1 MSPSDRAM
9 FRRHAAA
16 ASCNVPEISDDY
28 NLPLHVGALFII
40 LAVSFSACVLPLVV
54 VKVPKLRIP
63 PTTLFLVRHFGTGV
77 LVATAFV
84 HLLPTAFLS
93 LTNPCLPKFW
103 HETYPSMAGAIA
115 LAAVFSIIII
125 QMVLSP
131 GKNCCAF
138 PASMME
144 KGPVAG
150 QDQDRG
156 VVSRDPPEQSAPG
169 TFHGRDVSMGRQL
182 QQVTAHS
189 ATLAALEGRPSQPSD
204 KHGMEPLSSGTFMS
218 PEQKHKKETMQCVL
232 LELGI
237 LFHSVFIGMAIS
249 VATGND
255 FVVLLIAIS
264 FHQSFEGLALG
275 SRIAALSWK
284 PKAWQ
289 PWLMALAYGCTTP
302 IGQAIGLA
310 THTLYSPESQTGLLI
325 VGIFNA
331 ISAGL
336 LTYASIADLIVED
349 FLSDESWRVLRG
361 KRRIFA
367 SLLFTITAD
376 PPQPARGDEPPQRRR
391 TLKAQLTFETLRR
404 RTTGSSSRTQ
414 PSQEEGIGIE
424 KGPFQEDYACYAGL
438 TW

>member
-1 MSPSDRAM
+1 MPSQSPRAV
-9 FRRHAAA
+9 FRRQVAAEA
-16 ASCNVPEISDDY
+16 CQIPEISADY

-40 LAVSFSACVLPLVV
+40 LAVSFTACVLPIIV

-63 PTTLFLVRHFGTGV
+63 PTTLFVVRHFGTGV
-77 LVATAFV
+77 LIATAFV
-84 HLLPTAFLS
+84 HLLPTAFIS
-93 LTNPCLPKFW
+93 LTDPCLPAFW
-103 HETYPSMAGAIA
+103 HETYPAMGGALA
-115 LAAVFSIIII
+115 LAAVFGIIII
-125 QMVLSP
+125 QMVFSP

-144 KGPVAG
+144 KGTANG
-150 QDQDRG
+150 RG
-156 VVSRDPPEQSAPG
+156 VLCAAPDAEAPIPG
-169 TFHGRDVSMGRQL
+169 NLHGRDSSTGRQL

-189 ATLAALEGRPSQPSD
+189 ETLEAIERSQSKLSH
-204 KHGMEPLSSGTFMS
+204 KHGMEPLTSQIALS
-218 PEQKHKKETMQCVL
+218 PEQKHKKELMQCVL

-237 LFHSVFIGMAIS
+237 LFHSVFIGMALS

-255 FVVLLIAIS
+255 FIVLLIAIS

-275 SRIAALSWK
+275 SRIAALAWK
-284 PKAWQ
+284 PNAYQ

-310 THTLYSPESQTGLLI
+310 THTLYSPESETGLLI

-361 KRRIFA
+361 RKRIIA
-367 SLLFTITAD
+367 SLLVFGGAF
-376 PPQPARGDEPPQRRR
+376 GMS
-391 TLKAQLTFETLRR
+391 L
-404 RTTGSSSRTQ
+404 
-414 PSQEEGIGIE
+414 IG
-424 KGPFQEDYACYAGL
+424 AWA
-438 TW
+438 

>member
-1 MSPSDRAM
+1 MPSQSLRAL
-9 FRRHAAA
+9 FRRQAAA
-16 ASCNVPEISDDY
+16 ESCGIPEISDEY

-40 LAVSFSACVLPLVV
+40 LAVSFTACVLPIVV

-63 PTTLFLVRHFGTGV
+63 PTTLFVIRHFGTGV
-77 LVATAFV
+77 LIATAFV
-84 HLLPTAFLS
+84 HLLPTAFIS
-93 LTNPCLPKFW
+93 LTDPCLPTFW
-103 HETYPSMAGAIA
+103 HETYPAMAGALA
-115 LAAVFSIIII
+115 LAAVFGIIII
-125 QMVLSP
+125 QMVFSP

-144 KGPVAG
+144 KGSTNRASVCPNPAKETQV
-150 QDQDRG
+150 
-156 VVSRDPPEQSAPG
+156 PG
-169 TFHGRDVSMGRQL
+169 NLHGRDASTGRQL

-189 ATLAALEGRPSQPSD
+189 EQLDAIERRGSQLFH
-204 KHGMEPLSSGTFMS
+204 KHGMEPLMSPASLS
-218 PEQKHKKETMQCVL
+218 PEQKHEKELMQCVL

-237 LFHSVFIGMAIS
+237 LFHSVFIGMALS

-255 FVVLLIAIS
+255 FIVLLIAIS

-275 SRIAALSWK
+275 SRIAALTWK
-284 PKAWQ
+284 TNAWQ

-310 THTLYSPESQTGLLI
+310 THTLYSPESETGLLI

-361 KRRIFA
+361 KKRIFA
-367 SLLFTITAD
+367 SLLVFAG
-376 PPQPARGDEPPQRRR
+376 AFGMS
-391 TLKAQLTFETLRR
+391 L
-404 RTTGSSSRTQ
+404 
-414 PSQEEGIGIE
+414 IG
-424 KGPFQEDYACYAGL
+424 AWA
-438 TW
+438 